1 MNRPTPRISTVS
13 DVRVCQEVKQKT
25 KEGDYLILTQ
35 EDVHYAA
42 DAIRGF
48 LDLDRNTG
56 CTILPVITRKRYEVT
71 LNKLESAEKILKGN

>member
-1 MNRPTPRISTVS
+1 MPNR
-13 DVRVCQEVKQKT
+13 
-25 KEGDYLILTQ
+25 LILTQ

-71 LNKLESAEKILKGN
+71 LNKLESAEKILKGDMT

>member
-1 MNRPTPRISTVS
+1 MPNR
-13 DVRVCQEVKQKT
+13 
-25 KEGDYLILTQ
+25 LILTQ

-71 LNKLESAEKILKGN
+71 LNKLESATQRTWRKVGIRGNEDGHT